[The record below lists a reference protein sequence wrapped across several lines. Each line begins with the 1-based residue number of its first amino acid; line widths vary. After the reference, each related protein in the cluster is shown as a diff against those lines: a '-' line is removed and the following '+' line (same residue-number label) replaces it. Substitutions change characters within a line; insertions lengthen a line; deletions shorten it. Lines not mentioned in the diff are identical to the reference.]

1 MHQKIRWITLLLLS
15 YTVERPYIEIDVEPL
30 FKTELKSITI
40 EADTVHP
47 DSTCATRFQKKVEVL
62 GLYGTPETGFQIVG
76 QYPTDKFIIES
87 VDYNI
92 ENNGL

>member
-1 MHQKIRWITLLLLS
+1 MKFQFYNMNRYHCFLVVGS
-15 YTVERPYIEIDVEPL
+15 
-30 FKTELKSITI
+30 ELKSITI

-76 QYPTDKFIIES
+76 QYPTDKFVIES
-87 VDYNI
+87 VEYNI

>member
-1 MHQKIRWITLLLLS
+1 MNRYHCFLVVGS
-15 YTVERPYIEIDVEPL
+15 
-30 FKTELKSITI
+30 ELKPITI

-76 QYPTDKFIIES
+76 QYPTDKFVIES

>member
-1 MHQKIRWITLLLLS
+1 MNRYHCFLIVGS
-15 YTVERPYIEIDVEPL
+15 
-30 FKTELKSITI
+30 ELKPITV

-76 QYPTDKFIIES
+76 QYPTDKFVIES
-87 VDYNI
+87 VEYNI
-92 ENNGL
+92 EKNGL